1 MSVNAILISKG
12 VNPSY
17 FTLSEYEVELGPYIN
32 STTVTINKLNSNS
45 SFTVSS
51 SNTSVA
57 TVSISGT
64 TITIT
69 KGSTVGSASI
79 TVKESTTSKTATIS
93 VEVTSSL
100 TFTWDSA
107 SWEEVQNLCK
117 ARADGTITSTQFNSV
132 VAIGNTKVTTLST
145 AVLGASSATMEVI
158 GIDQD
163 ATGTLTFQSKY
174 LLPTTTV
181 FGSSAV
187 WTNSTAKT
195 QCSNFYSYCDAKSY
209 IKSLSKGTCLTQTSG
224 QNGTA
229 TYATETVWIPSEG
242 EVNLDSYSSLKKSNW
257 TTSNAECTSGKSFN
271 YSKYSDNSS
280 RIKYIGTSSGESSGS
295 ASGWWLRSR
304 HYNYSTNVCYVGSSG
319 GAYGNVYNAGAYLA
333 PVFCI
338 G

>member
-117 ARADGTITSTQFNSV
+117 ARADGTITST
-132 VAIGNTKVTTLST
+132 
-145 AVLGASSATMEVI
+145 
-158 GIDQD
+158 
-163 ATGTLTFQSKY
+163 
-174 LLPTTTV
+174 
-181 FGSSAV
+181 
-187 WTNSTAKT
+187 
-195 QCSNFYSYCDAKSY
+195 
-209 IKSLSKGTCLTQTSG
+209 
-224 QNGTA
+224 
-229 TYATETVWIPSEG
+229 
-242 EVNLDSYSSLKKSNW
+242 
-257 TTSNAECTSGKSFN
+257 
-271 YSKYSDNSS
+271 
-280 RIKYIGTSSGESSGS
+280 
-295 ASGWWLRSR
+295 
-304 HYNYSTNVCYVGSSG
+304 
-319 GAYGNVYNAGAYLA
+319 
-333 PVFCI
+333 
-338 G
+338 